1 MVVSSLFLQGLVL
14 PFHNFITVSH
24 LENVKVQKYVF
35 RFCLCGCCGGGVV
48 TEWAHHR
55 LTPSMVILSSS
66 LSCHHCHHCHHHHH
80 CHCHCCHHRHHCHHC
95 HRCHHCIVIIVII
108 CAYSCKFCAKVKSA
122 ASLQV
127 AAPFNCLTVHHCKDQ
142 HLSIVGI
149 TINPAW

>member
-1 MVVSSLFLQGLVL
+1 MHQFNVRNVIPSTRWLALFFPQCLVL

-66 LSCHHCHHCHHHHH
+66 SPLLSTSLSSSSVSSVSSLSSLSSLHCHHC
-80 CHCHCCHHRHHCHHC
+80 
-95 HRCHHCIVIIVII
+95 
-108 CAYSCKFCAKVKSA
+108 
-122 ASLQV
+122 
-127 AAPFNCLTVHHCKDQ
+127 Q
-142 HLSIVGI
+142 HLCIFLRIMCKSQIYCISPSCRPV
-149 TINPAW
+149 